1 IRTVAMTTAIIL
13 KSMLPPMER
22 EISSAA
28 CARSGGPRLGN
39 FEGAAIDRGDV
50 EDLAG
55 LAGGV
60 ARDLCIPE
68 RVAVFHARVARALV
82 DPGVEGGRLPDVES
96 PHAFRRHLF
105 LELIY
110 PDHSGD
116 RDDRRDYRLP
126 DEPAARVGDA
136 RADQGRDPE
145 NEQVKG
151 PRDQLDDD
159 EDEAGDQP
167 GEGNVH
173 GARNE
178 DTSAPMLPQ
187 ASKPGTDHGF
197 FPQAA
202 RFRPVA
208 QVIQERNAAHRL
220 TNLTIAFPPPGKNL
234 NRTPIFH
241 LAARYKRRS
250 SGTETTARV
259 RIPREPAIGRS
270 KNANIHPSALI
281 MELMKFSSS
290 MAPSTMPRIAG
301 ATGKPFSSMTK
312 ATRPKASI
320 STTPK
325 IELLMANEP
334 TTQKSRITGISTSRG
349 ARSSCLA
356 LLIAAIESPGMPNTS
371 AGIHAPASALL
382 LEAPASMMPSMWPVP
397 NFSGSLEKR
406 FDIA

>member
-1 IRTVAMTTAIIL
+1 MRTVATTTAIIL
-13 KSMLPPMER
+13 NSMLPPMER

-39 FEGAAIDRGDV
+39 FEGAAIDRGDI
-50 EDLAG
+50 EDFAG
-55 LAGGV
+55 LAGDV
-60 ARDLCIPE
+60 ARDLRVPE
-68 RVAVFHARVARALV
+68 RVAVLHARVTRAFV
-82 DPGVEGGRLPDVES
+82 DPGVEGGRLAEIQPL
-96 PHAFRRHLF
+96 HALRRQLF
-105 LELIY
+105 LVLIH
-110 PDHSGD
+110 PDHSADGN
-116 RDDRRDYRLP
+116 DRRADRLP
-126 DEPAARVGDA
+126 HQRAARVADA
-136 RADQGRDPE
+136 RADQGRDAE
-145 NEQVKG
+145 NEQVK
-151 PRDQLDDD
+151 RSRHQLGDD

-173 GARNE
+173 GARKE

-202 RFRPVA
+202 RFRAVA
-208 QVIQERNAAHRL
+208 QVIHERNAAHRL
-220 TNLTIAFPPPGKNL
+220 TNLTIAFLPPGKNL

-241 LAARYKRRS
+241 LAARYNRRS
-250 SGTETTARV
+250 SGTETTVRV

-270 KNANIHPSALI
+270 KNANIRPSALI

-301 ATGKPFSSMTK
+301 ATGKSFSSMTK

-325 IELLMANEP
+325 IELLMANDP

-349 ARSSCLA
+349 ARSICLA
-356 LLIAAIESPGMPNTS
+356 PLIAATP
-371 AGIHAPASALL
+371 
-382 LEAPASMMPSMWPVP
+382 
-397 NFSGSLEKR
+397 SGSINRLTRMNTRKM
-406 FDIA
+406 A